1 MADLLSQL
9 ELDSLRKDFNA
20 LLGINDYGGGTLS
33 ITQAKT
39 IVTLTRITDR
49 GPINPTTLKYDS
61 PTTAQIYAGPAHFS
75 PVTFRRDRQELGGGE
90 AIRIRQYRAVLPWD
104 SGDIRIDDIL
114 TVNFCSDPEVAGRF
128 FDVTDVMYETEL
140 AARRI
145 TLTDTTGNSDLN
157 PNC

>member
-1 MADLLSQL
+1 MADLISTL
-9 ELDSLRKDFNA
+9 ELNALRKDFSA
-20 LLGINDYGGGTLS
+20 LLGINDFGGGTLS
-33 ITQAKT
+33 ISQAKT
-39 IVTLTRITDR
+39 IATVVRVTDR
-49 GPINPTTLKYDS
+49 GSFNTVTLEYDS
-61 PTTAQIYAGPAHFS
+61 PTTSQIYAGPAHFS

-104 SGDIRIDDIL
+104 SGDIRIDDIF
-114 TVNFCSDPEVAGRF
+114 TVIFCSDPEVAGRF

-145 TLTDTTGNSDLN
+145 TLTDTSGNSDLN